1 MKLTCNQ
8 MVLLIILGIIVIGF
22 IMHCSGGKKAMSGGA
37 FGASHLEP
45 TLSACGCGI
54 NKDDDDIYN

>member
-1 MKLTCNQ
+1 